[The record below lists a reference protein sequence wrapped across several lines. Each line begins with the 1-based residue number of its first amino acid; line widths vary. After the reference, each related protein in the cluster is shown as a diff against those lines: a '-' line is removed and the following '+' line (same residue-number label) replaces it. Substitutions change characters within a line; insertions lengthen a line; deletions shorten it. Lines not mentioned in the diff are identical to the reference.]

1 LLKQSLH
8 VLFSSF
14 LPSFVLQH
22 ECQIDFV
29 ESIVG
34 TFRITQPGSSVATSL
49 VQGEAVRKK
58 VGILD
63 INGKNFR
70 LHPVPLTQVRSFIT
84 TDLCLR
90 EHRAK
95 LDPDDNHIEDKVTKV
110 LEEEVNVMII
120 NAREKIGEVHQE
132 AQDAG
137 SNAGDATES
146 PLKYKIL
153 NPDRVL
159 VRLRV
164 EHSGFSSMN
173 NQRFGAKF
181 VSEIANS
188 DNILL
193 FHRKK
198 AVREATTAETKAAK
212 KARAA
217 MSKPIEPEE
226 LEQVRFLVCLLK
238 AAVDPFPQMSLTAI
252 YLSPSLSLSFFHRPM
267 SKIS

>member
-1 LLKQSLH
+1 
-8 VLFSSF
+8 VFF
-14 LPSFVLQH
+14 FPLQH

-58 VGILD
+58 VGLLD
-63 INGKNFR
+63 ISGKNFR
-70 LHPVPLTQVRSFIT
+70 LVPVPLTQVRSFVT
-84 TDLCLR
+84 TELSLR
-90 EHRAK
+90 EHRSK
-95 LDPDDNHIEDKVTKV
+95 LDPEDYHVQDKVNKI
-110 LEEEVNVMII
+110 LEEEVSVMII
-120 NAREKIGEVHQE
+120 NAREKIDEVLQE
-132 AQDAG
+132 ARATG
-137 SNAGDATES
+137 SNAGDDKKS
-146 PLKYKIL
+146 PLKYKII
-153 NPDRVL
+153 NPERVL

-164 EHSGFSSMN
+164 EHSGFSSMS

-198 AVREATTAETKAAK
+198 AVREAAETKATK

-226 LEQVRFLVCLLK
+226 LEQVRF
-238 AAVDPFPQMSLTAI
+238 
-252 YLSPSLSLSFFHRPM
+252 SFYELM
-267 SKIS
+267 VM

>member
-1 LLKQSLH
+1 MCNKDDLLYA
-8 VLFSSF
+8 SF
-14 LPSFVLQH
+14 CFILLQH
-22 ECQIDFV
+22 ECQIDFI
-29 ESIVG
+29 ESVVG

-58 VGILD
+58 VGMLD
-63 INGKNFR
+63 ICGKNFR

-84 TDLCLR
+84 TELSLR
-90 EHRAK
+90 EHRSN
-95 LDPDDNHIEDKVTKV
+95 LDPEDYHIHDKVTKI
-110 LEEEVNVMII
+110 LDEEVNVMIM
-120 NAREKIGEVHQE
+120 NAREKIDEVLQE
-132 AQDAG
+132 AQAAG
-137 SNAGDATES
+137 SNAGDETGS
-146 PLKYKIL
+146 PLKYKL
-153 NPDRVL
+153 FNPERVL

-181 VSEIANS
+181 VSEVANS

-198 AVREATTAETKAAK
+198 AVREAAETKATK

-226 LEQVRFLVCLLK
+226 LEQVR
-238 AAVDPFPQMSLTAI
+238 I
-252 YLSPSLSLSFFHRPM
+252 YLMDIVGKCHR
-267 SKIS
+267 